1 MHDNKNPFLKML
13 EIYLE
18 LRNAF
23 IKFMNM
29 KPIAVLKLKTKKLIK
44 NGLGKKLTK
53 LKPVKICYSCAFRS
67 FLSREQV

>member
-29 KPIAVLKLKTKKLIK
+29 KSIAVLKLKTKKLIK

-53 LKPVKICYSCAFRS
+53 LY
-67 FLSREQV
+67 L